1 MLRKYILLCCYGS
14 LPKNKLLSPHKSGP
28 LKTQAPPPQFPAKQQ
43 FQKNLHSWG
52 GGGAVGGGGGGSG
65 RSGGAWPETKGG
77 RKKNFWPD
85 IIHFSFQQDFHAKL
99 NIYDLQKLYIKN

>member
-52 GGGAVGGGGGGSG
+52 GGGAVGGGAGVVEGVVVLDQKQ
-65 RSGGAWPETKGG
+65 RVEE
-77 RKKNFWPD
+77 KKIFG
-85 IIHFSFQQDFHAKL
+85 L
-99 NIYDLQKLYIKN
+99 T